1 MDYCLHKTRSF
12 HLHEALLGKT
22 VSRSCVAPL
31 TVMPLMYLLK
41 LSKIKS
47 WLVLPD
53 SCKVLAGKKAGSW
66 LPEVVRIALWL
77 M

>member
-1 MDYCLHKTRSF
+1 M
-12 HLHEALLGKT
+12 GKT

-47 WLVLPD
+47 WFVLPD
-53 SCKVLAGKKAGSW
+53 SCKVLAGKGWQLAAGGGPHCALADVTSDKIKT
-66 LPEVVRIALWL
+66 VVQKNIKIR
-77 M
+77 